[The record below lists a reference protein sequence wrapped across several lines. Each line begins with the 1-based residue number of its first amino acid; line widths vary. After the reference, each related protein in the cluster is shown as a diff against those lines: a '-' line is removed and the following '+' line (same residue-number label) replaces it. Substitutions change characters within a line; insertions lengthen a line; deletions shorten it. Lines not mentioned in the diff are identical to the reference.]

1 MMIPEAVFVWGYSFL
16 TTILLRRG
24 MIFLKADITI
34 LLINFNKIDKYIY
47 KWNFLEIN
55 QRTEHGN
62 SH

>member
-55 QRTEHGN
+55 QHTEHGN